1 MAEGEP
7 PFCNIHPMRAI
18 FVIPNREPATLKNQ
32 VREAQPAGELLQ
44 TAVVIRV
51 FLSPGPVVK

>member
-1 MAEGEP
+1 
-7 PFCNIHPMRAI
+7 MRAI